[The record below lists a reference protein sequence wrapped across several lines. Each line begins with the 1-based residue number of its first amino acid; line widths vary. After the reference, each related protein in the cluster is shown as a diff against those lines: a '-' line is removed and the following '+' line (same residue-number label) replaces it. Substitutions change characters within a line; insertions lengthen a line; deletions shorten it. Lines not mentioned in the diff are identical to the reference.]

1 MNTNSQSPYFNIL
14 PAWQG
19 VFNQIFDIGLPRN
32 RDKFNFV
39 PTQDRY
45 ERIKDREMEGAS
57 SQASATKVIVAFAVV
72 YIVWGSTYF
81 FIHLAIETM
90 PVTIMGALRFLIAGV
105 LMLGWCALQREPLF
119 RKKDILPAFFTGLLL
134 LFVGNGAVAWSEQFL
149 ASSLVA
155 VFIASS
161 PMWFV
166 LLDYSQWKNNFS
178 SRNTLIGIIMGFV
191 GIVLLFG
198 NNLSNAFSS
207 SGINKWEMLSFG
219 VLTIGAISWAAGSL
233 YSKYRPTGF
242 SGALNSGWQM
252 MGAGLAFAITAW
264 IRNDWNDFHPQQV
277 SASGWLSIVYLVT
290 MGSLVGYSSFVW
302 LLKVRPA
309 AQVSTHAYV
318 NPVVAVLLGFL
329 FANETI
335 TSFQVAGL
343 AVILGGVLL
352 VNLAKY
358 RKA

>member
-1 MNTNSQSPYFNIL
+1 MQGESQQVS
-14 PAWQG
+14 
-19 VFNQIFDIGLPRN
+19 
-32 RDKFNFV
+32 
-39 PTQDRY
+39 T
-45 ERIKDREMEGAS
+45 S
-57 SQASATKVIVAFAVV
+57 KVIAAFAVV

-81 FIHLAIETM
+81 FIRLAIEAM
-90 PVTIMGALRFLIAGV
+90 PVTVMGAFRFLIAGA
-105 LMLGWCALQREPLF
+105 LMLAWCAIQREKLF

-134 LFVGNGAVAWSEQFL
+134 LFIGNGAVAWSEQFI

-166 LLDYSQWKNNFS
+166 LLDYTQWKNNFS
-178 SRNTLIGIIMGFV
+178 SRNTISGILMGFI
-191 GIVLLFG
+191 GIVLLFSH
-198 NNLSNAFSS
+198 NMADAFSAK
-207 SGINKWEMLSFG
+207 GINKWEMLSFG
-219 VLTIGAISWAAGSL
+219 VLTIGAIAWASGSL

-252 MGAGLAFAITAW
+252 MGAGIAFAITAW
-264 IRNDWNDFHPQQV
+264 LRNDWSHFQPEKV
-277 SASGWLSIVYLVT
+277 STIGWLSITYLVT

-318 NPVVAVLLGFL
+318 NPVVAVLLGVF

-335 TSFQVAGL
+335 TSLQIGGL

-358 RKA
+358 RKG